1 MICQDSIRVLLL
13 GAWRVEGCMAS
24 GFWKKSK
31 VIMCLVDTLC
41 LLSARQFWFPFC
53 GSVRSATFHIACL
66 ATGG

>member
-31 VIMCLVDTLC
+31 VIIV
-41 LLSARQFWFPFC
+41 F
-53 GSVRSATFHIACL
+53 G
-66 ATGG
+66 

>member
-1 MICQDSIRVLLL
+1 
-13 GAWRVEGCMAS
+13 MAS

-53 GSVRSATFHIACL
+53 GSVRSATFHIVCL